1 MTALTAVAGASM
13 AFPAIADKAAN
24 QRDSAVWQAKAEAF
38 QQAKISNVS
47 DNADSLTHWHT
58 NNAIKAPFMRDIATT
73 NDLLGVQA
81 EMFTAAK
88 FNAQEYRCLSEAV
101 YYEARSEAIS
111 GQKAEPKGKSWQR
124 SQDVAA
130 LILTRGVKPFTG
142 RATHYHTVKVN
153 PKWSGHLKFSKQIG
167 SHKFY
172 RFKFRERPVSS
183 ASVSVAPPT

>member
-1 MTALTAVAGASM
+1 M

-101 YYEARSEAIS
+101 YYEARSEAS
-111 GQKAEPKGKSWQR
+111 GFQTLSEYCLWCCLSR
-124 SQDVAA
+124 RRTDN
-130 LILTRGVKPFTG
+130 R
-142 RATHYHTVKVN
+142 
-153 PKWSGHLKFSKQIG
+153 
-167 SHKFY
+167 
-172 RFKFRERPVSS
+172 
-183 ASVSVAPPT
+183 VSV